1 VKEKLVALVGTA
13 VESDTHLCAESDGAL
28 PRAGSPIDDA
38 VAAPSPLPSIVYSVL
53 WSDKTTHMDLLHS
66 IYRWADA
73 GQEAFFQSAGEPGRV
88 LRDLYLKRAVMRSV
102 TVHVVRGGCSS
113 TLADTVRVRS
123 WISKVGTTSWQSAT
137 EILSAARGS

>member
-1 VKEKLVALVGTA
+1 MVRSLVQVPPSTTPSQRRRHSGASSTA
-13 VESDTHLCAESDGAL
+13 CCGLTR
-28 PRAGSPIDDA
+28 PRTWIC
-38 VAAPSPLPSIVYSVL
+38 
-53 WSDKTTHMDLLHS
+53 HLLHS